1 MLAALK
7 ALQNIALSRKDFKL
21 FEQEIFYKKT
31 LLIVSII
38 STIFMC
44 AFFAEH
50 RLLCRELGE
59 QNLNSNRK
67 SYIVIK
73 YNYSF

>member
-1 MLAALK
+1 MLASLK
-7 ALQNIALSRKDFKL
+7 ALQNIALTRKDFKV

-31 LLIVSII
+31 LLIISII

-59 QNLNSNRK
+59 MFTFCALFLK
-67 SYIVIK
+67 KI
-73 YNYSF
+73 